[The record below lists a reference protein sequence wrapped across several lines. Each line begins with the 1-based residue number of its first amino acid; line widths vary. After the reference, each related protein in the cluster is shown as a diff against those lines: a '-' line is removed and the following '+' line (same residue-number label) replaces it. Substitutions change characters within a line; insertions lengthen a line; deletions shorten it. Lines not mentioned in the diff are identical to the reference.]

1 MPLQRRL
8 DFTDKSYRIA
18 QSPPSHEGPVKL
30 SEGFYIDGGSDGV
43 SLKEITTVKEIDPG
57 REIRMERRVP

>member
-1 MPLQRRL
+1 
-8 DFTDKSYRIA
+8 
-18 QSPPSHEGPVKL
+18 L